1 MTSGIDDPLMIPW
14 QNQPPLCRLHLAVSQ
29 MKPQQR

>member
-1 MTSGIDDPLMIPW
+1 MIPW

-29 MKPQQR
+29 MEPQQR